1 MLIALAWKNIWRNKK
16 RSLII
21 LTAITL
27 GIWAGLFSVAVMF
40 GSWDTTVNSTID
52 RHLSHLQIHTKAFK
66 DDNLISNYIPDG
78 PELADNIRK
87 LPQVKDVSARVLIEG
102 MASSPGSSGGIN
114 IIGVDPEHEKT
125 VTTIANYIID
135 GDYFSGIKRNPI
147 LVGAK
152 LADKLGLKLRS
163 KVVLSFQ
170 NIDTTLTYAAFR
182 VAGIFR
188 TESSMFDGSNVFVK
202 QSDLYKVMNNDR
214 IVSEI
219 AVRLK
224 SSNDLDSTL
233 AQLKGMYP
241 SLVIESWK
249 QLAPELELTY
259 QFMIVE
265 LEIFLGI
272 IMAALLF
279 GITNTMLMSVMD
291 RVREFGVLLAVG
303 MRRMR
308 VFLLI
313 LFETAILSF
322 FGGIIGMLLGSFTIW
337 YFSDKGIDLSL
348 FTEGFSAWGM
358 PSILYPALPLSFYG
372 VLTSMIVLTAIIA
385 AIYPSVKTI
394 KLRPADAIRTYG

>member
-102 MASSPGSSGGIN
+102 MASSPSSSGGVN

>member
-66 DDNLISNYIPDG
+66 DDNLISNYIPVG

-102 MASSPGSSGGIN
+102 MASSPGSSGGVN

-303 MRRMR
+303 MKRMR

>member
-21 LTAITL
+21 LTAIAL

-87 LPQVKDVSARVLIEG
+87 LPQVEDVSARVLIEG
-102 MASSPGSSGGIN
+102 MASSPGSSSGVN
-114 IIGVDPEHEKT
+114 IIGVNPEHEKT

-135 GDYFSGIKRNPI
+135 GEYFNGIKRNPI

-152 LADKLGLKLRS
+152 LANKLGLKLRS

-170 NIDTTLTYAAFR
+170 NIDTTLTYVAFR

-188 TESSMFDGSNVFVK
+188 TESSVFDGSNVFVNK
-202 QSDLYKVMNNDR
+202 SDLYKVMNNDR

-233 AQLKGMYP
+233 AQLRGMYP

-303 MRRMR
+303 MKRMR

-322 FGGIIGMLLGSFTIW
+322 FGGIIGMMLGSFTIW

-372 VLTSMIVLTAIIA
+372 ILTSMIILTAIIA
-385 AIYPSVKTI
+385 SIYPSVKTI

>member
-52 RHLSHLQIHTKAFK
+52 RHLSHLQVHTKAFK

-78 PELADNIRK
+78 PELADKIRK

-102 MASSPGSSGGIN
+102 MASSPGSSGGVN

-125 VTTIANYIID
+125 ATTIADYIID
-135 GDYFSGIKRNPI
+135 GEYFVGIKRNPI

-170 NIDTTLTYAAFR
+170 NIDTTLTYVAFR

-202 QSDLYKVMNNDR
+202 QSDLYKVMINDR

-303 MRRMR
+303 MKRMR

-358 PSILYPALPLSFYG
+358 PSILYPALPLSFY
-372 VLTSMIVLTAIIA
+372 VILTSMIILTAIIA

-394 KLRPADAIRTYG
+394 KLRPADAIKTYG

>member
-21 LTAITL
+21 LTAIAL
-27 GIWAGLFSVAVMF
+27 GIWAGLFSVAVMI

-78 PELADNIRK
+78 PDLADNIRK

-102 MASSPGSSGGIN
+102 MASSPGSSSGTN
-114 IIGVDPEHEKT
+114 IIGVNPEHEKN

-135 GDYFSGIKRNPI
+135 GEYFKGIKRNPI
-147 LVGAK
+147 LVGSK
-152 LADKLGLKLRS
+152 LANKLGLKLRS

-182 VAGIFR
+182 VSGIFR

-202 QSDLYKVMNNDR
+202 QSDLYKVINNDR

-233 AQLKGMYP
+233 AQLRGMYP

-303 MRRMR
+303 MKRMR

-322 FGGIIGMLLGSFTIW
+322 FGGIIGMMLGSLTIW

-372 VLTSMIVLTAIIA
+372 ILTSMIILTAIIA
-385 AIYPSVKTI
+385 SIYPSVKTI
-394 KLRPADAIRTYG
+394 KLRPADSIRTYG

>member
-1 MLIALAWKNIWRNKK
+1 M
-16 RSLII
+16 
-21 LTAITL
+21 
-27 GIWAGLFSVAVMF
+27 GFGLDFSQL
-40 GSWDTTVNSTID
+40 DTTVNSTID

-102 MASSPGSSGGIN
+102 MASSPGSSGGVN

>member
-21 LTAITL
+21 LTAIAL
-27 GIWAGLFSVAVMF
+27 GIWAGLFSVAVMI

-78 PELADNIRK
+78 PDLADNIRK

-102 MASSPGSSGGIN
+102 MASSPGSSSGTN
-114 IIGVDPEHEKT
+114 IIGVNPEHEKN

-135 GDYFSGIKRNPI
+135 GEYFKGIKRNPI

-152 LADKLGLKLRS
+152 LANKLGLKLRS

-182 VAGIFR
+182 VSGIFR

-233 AQLKGMYP
+233 AQIRGMYP

-303 MRRMR
+303 MKRMR

-322 FGGIIGMLLGSFTIW
+322 FGGIIGMMLGSLTIW

-372 VLTSMIVLTAIIA
+372 ILTSMIILTAIIA
-385 AIYPSVKTI
+385 SIYPSVKTI

>member
-21 LTAITL
+21 LTAIAL
-27 GIWAGLFSVAVMF
+27 GIWAGLFSVAVMI

-78 PELADNIRK
+78 PDLADNIRK

-102 MASSPGSSGGIN
+102 MASSPGSSSGTN
-114 IIGVDPEHEKT
+114 IIGVNPEHEKN

-135 GDYFSGIKRNPI
+135 GEYFKGIKRNPI
-147 LVGAK
+147 LVGSK
-152 LADKLGLKLRS
+152 LANKLGLKLRS

-182 VAGIFR
+182 VSGIFR

-202 QSDLYKVMNNDR
+202 QSDLYKVINNDR

-233 AQLKGMYP
+233 AQLRGMYP

-303 MRRMR
+303 MKRMR

-322 FGGIIGMLLGSFTIW
+322 FGGIIGMMLGSLTIW

-372 VLTSMIVLTAIIA
+372 ILTSMIILTAIIA
-385 AIYPSVKTI
+385 SIYPSVKTI

>member
-52 RHLSHLQIHTKAFK
+52 RHLCHLQIHTKAFK

-102 MASSPGSSGGIN
+102 MASSPGSSGGVN

-303 MRRMR
+303 MKRMR

>member
-102 MASSPGSSGGIN
+102 MASSPGSSGGVN

-303 MRRMR
+303 MKRMR

>member
-27 GIWAGLFSVAVMF
+27 GIWAGLFSVAVMI

-52 RHLSHLQIHTKAFK
+52 RNLSHLQIHTKAFK
-66 DDNLISNYIPDG
+66 DDNLISNYIPNG
-78 PELADNIRK
+78 PVLADNIRK

-102 MASSPGSSGGIN
+102 MASSPGSSGGAN
-114 IIGVDPEHEKT
+114 IIGVDPEHEKN

-135 GDYFSGIKRNPI
+135 GEYFSGIKRNPI

-170 NIDTTLTYAAFR
+170 NIDTTLTYTAFR

-233 AQLKGMYP
+233 SQLRGMYP

-303 MRRMR
+303 MKRMR
-308 VFLLI
+308 VFFLI

-322 FGGIIGMLLGSFTIW
+322 FGGIIGMMLGSFTIW

-372 VLTSMIVLTAIIA
+372 ILTSMIILTAIIA
-385 AIYPSVKTI
+385 SIYPSVKTI

>member
-27 GIWAGLFSVAVMF
+27 GIWAGLFSVAVMI

-52 RHLSHLQIHTKAFK
+52 RNLSHLQIHTKAFK
-66 DDNLISNYIPDG
+66 DDNLISNYIPNG
-78 PELADNIRK
+78 PVLADNIRK

-102 MASSPGSSGGIN
+102 MASSPGSSGGAN
-114 IIGVDPEHEKT
+114 IIGVDPEHEKN

-135 GDYFSGIKRNPI
+135 GEYFSGIKRNPI

-233 AQLKGMYP
+233 SQLRGMYP

-303 MRRMR
+303 MKRMR
-308 VFLLI
+308 VFFLI

-322 FGGIIGMLLGSFTIW
+322 FGGIIGMMLGSFTIW

-372 VLTSMIVLTAIIA
+372 ILTSMIILTAIIA
-385 AIYPSVKTI
+385 SIYPSVKTI

>member
-21 LTAITL
+21 LTAIAL
-27 GIWAGLFSVAVMF
+27 GIWAGLFSVAVMI

-78 PELADNIRK
+78 PDLADNIRK

-102 MASSPGSSGGIN
+102 MASSPGSSSGTN
-114 IIGVDPEHEKT
+114 IIGVNPEHEKN

-135 GDYFSGIKRNPI
+135 GEYFKGIKRNPI
-147 LVGAK
+147 LVGSK
-152 LADKLGLKLRS
+152 LANKLGLKLRS

-182 VAGIFR
+182 VSGIFR

-202 QSDLYKVMNNDR
+202 QSDLYKVINNDR

-233 AQLKGMYP
+233 AQLRGMYP

-303 MRRMR
+303 MKRMR

-322 FGGIIGMLLGSFTIW
+322 FGGIIGMMLGSFTIW

-372 VLTSMIVLTAIIA
+372 ILTSMIILTAIIA
-385 AIYPSVKTI
+385 SIYPSVKTI

>member
-52 RHLSHLQIHTKAFK
+52 RHLSHLQTHTKAFK

-102 MASSPGSSGGIN
+102 MASSPGSSGGVN

>member
-27 GIWAGLFSVAVMF
+27 GIWAGLFSVAVMI

-52 RHLSHLQIHTKAFK
+52 RNLSHLQIHTKAFK
-66 DDNLISNYIPDG
+66 DDNLISNYIPNG
-78 PELADNIRK
+78 PVLADNIRK

-102 MASSPGSSGGIN
+102 MASSPGSSGGAN
-114 IIGVDPEHEKT
+114 IIGVDPEHEKN
-125 VTTIANYIID
+125 VTTIANYIIN
-135 GDYFSGIKRNPI
+135 GEYFSGIKRNPI

-233 AQLKGMYP
+233 SQLRGMYP

-303 MRRMR
+303 MKRMR
-308 VFLLI
+308 VFFLI

-322 FGGIIGMLLGSFTIW
+322 FGGIIGMMLGSFTIW

-372 VLTSMIVLTAIIA
+372 ILTSMIILTAIIA
-385 AIYPSVKTI
+385 SIYPSVKTI

>member
-102 MASSPGSSGGIN
+102 MASSPGSSGGVN

-224 SSNDLDSTL
+224 SSNDLDLTL

>member
-102 MASSPGSSGGIN
+102 MASSPGSSGGVN

>member
-102 MASSPGSSGGIN
+102 MASSPSSSGGVN

-224 SSNDLDSTL
+224 SSNDLDLTL

>member
-21 LTAITL
+21 LTAIAL
-27 GIWAGLFSVAVMF
+27 GIWAGLFSVAVMI

-78 PELADNIRK
+78 PDLADNIRK

-102 MASSPGSSGGIN
+102 MASSPGSSSGTN
-114 IIGVDPEHEKT
+114 IIGVNPEHEKN

-135 GDYFSGIKRNPI
+135 GEYFKGIKRNPI

-152 LADKLGLKLRS
+152 LANKLGLKLRS

-182 VAGIFR
+182 VSGIFR

-224 SSNDLDSTL
+224 FSNDLDSTL
-233 AQLKGMYP
+233 AQLRGMYP

-303 MRRMR
+303 MKRMR

-322 FGGIIGMLLGSFTIW
+322 FGGIIGMMLGSLTIW

-372 VLTSMIVLTAIIA
+372 ILTSMIILTAIIA
-385 AIYPSVKTI
+385 SIYPSVKTI

>member
-21 LTAITL
+21 LTAIAL

-102 MASSPGSSGGIN
+102 MASSPGSSGGVN